1 MLFSEIYGKY
11 YQTVAAILQEAME
24 GTLTRKQL
32 NQIVQREAFGESLMT
47 IPDALLSG
55 QWKLLNKEM
64 ETPLASPPQM
74 PLTTLQKRWLK
85 ALLQD
90 PRIRLFEV
98 DDTGLEDVEPLFRQE
113 WLVYYD
119 RYTDGD
125 LFDNPAYI
133 NNFRTIRRALQ
144 EKKQLEVS
152 FVDGKGGFHRTTV
165 SPCYLEY
172 SEKDDRFRLAAEG
185 FRPWIINLS
194 RIRECRIL
202 DQGAYRTGQVFRN
215 DQSVT
220 LELTDERNT
229 LERVMLHFSHLEKE
243 AKKLDETHY
252 QITLHYDR
260 KDETEILIRVL
271 SFGPMLRVTAPNTF
285 QERIQDRLK
294 KQITFQYGSA
304 KRL

>member
-11 YQTVAAILQEAME
+11 YQTVAVILREAVE

-32 NQIVQREAFGESLMT
+32 NQIVQQEAFGESLMT

-55 QWKLLNKEM
+55 QWPLLNKEM
-64 ETPLASPPQM
+64 ETSLASPPQM

-90 PRIRLFEV
+90 SRIRLFDV
-98 DDTGLEDVEPLFRQE
+98 DDSGLENVEPLFRQE
-113 WLVYYD
+113 WLCYYD

-125 LFDNPAYI
+125 PFDDPVYI
-133 NNFRTIRRALQ
+133 RNFQTIRCALQ
-144 EKKQLEVS
+144 EKKQLEVC
-152 FVDGKGGFHRTTV
+152 FVDSKGGFHRTNV
-165 SPCYLEY
+165 SLCCLEY

-202 DQGAYRTGQVFRN
+202 GKDAYKTGQVFRN
-215 DQSVT
+215 TQSVT
-220 LELTDERNT
+220 LELTDERNA
-229 LERVMLHFSHLEKE
+229 LERVLLHFSHLEKE
-243 AKKLDETHY
+243 VKKLDEEHY
-252 QITLHYDR
+252 QVTLHYDE
-260 KDETEILIRVL
+260 KDETEILIRIL

-285 QERIQDRLK
+285 QKRIRDRLK
-294 KQITFQYGSA
+294 KQITFQ
-304 KRL
+304 

>member
-64 ETPLASPPQM
+64 ETPLASPPRM

>member
-1 MLFSEIYGKY
+1 MLFSEIYGRY
-11 YQTVAAILQEAME
+11 YQTVAVILREAVE
-24 GTLTRKQL
+24 GNLTRKRL
-32 NQIVQREAFGESLMT
+32 NQIVQKEAFGESLMT

-55 QWKLLNKEM
+55 QWPLLNTEM
-64 ETPLASPPQM
+64 ETPLTSPPRM
-74 PLTTLQKRWLK
+74 PLTILQKRWLK
-85 ALLQD
+85 ALLLD

-98 DDTGLEDVEPLFRQE
+98 DDSGLENVEPLFRQE
-113 WLVYYD
+113 WLCYYD

-125 LFDNPAYI
+125 FFDDPMYI
-133 NNFRTIRRALQ
+133 HNFQTIRCALQ

-152 FVDGKGGFHRTTV
+152 FVDGKGGFHRAAV

-194 RIRECRIL
+194 RIRDCRVL
-202 DQGAYRTGQVFRN
+202 EQDAYRTGQVFRN

-220 LELTDERNT
+220 LELIDERNA
-229 LERVMLHFSHLEKE
+229 LERVLLHFSHLEKE
-243 AKKLDETHY
+243 AKKLDSTHY
-252 QITLHYDR
+252 QITLYYDQ

-285 QERIQDRLK
+285 RERIRDRLK
-294 KQITFQYGSA
+294 KQITFQ
-304 KRL
+304 

>member
-32 NQIVQREAFGESLMT
+32 NQIVQQEAFGESLMT

-64 ETPLASPPQM
+64 ETPLASPPRM

-85 ALLQD
+85 ALLLD

-125 LFDNPAYI
+125 LFDDPAYI
-133 NNFRTIRRALQ
+133 HNFRTICRALQ

-194 RIRECRIL
+194 RIRDCRIL
-202 DQGAYRTGQVFRN
+202 EQEAYSTGQVFRN

-220 LELTDERNT
+220 LELTDDRNA

-243 AKKLDETHY
+243 AKKLDKTHY

-271 SFGPMLRVTAPNTF
+271 SFGPMLHVTAPNTF
-285 QERIQDRLK
+285 RERIRERLK
-294 KQITFQYGSA
+294 KQCS
-304 KRL
+304 L